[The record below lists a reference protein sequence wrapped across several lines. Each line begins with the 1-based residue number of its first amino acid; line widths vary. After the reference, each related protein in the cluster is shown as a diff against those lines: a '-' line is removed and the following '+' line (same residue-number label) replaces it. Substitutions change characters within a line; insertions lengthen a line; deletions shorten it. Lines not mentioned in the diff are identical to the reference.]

1 MHRRLSALRGLWN
14 HPRHAC
20 HGGFAVNDPVL
31 LSNLLAR
38 IGRGDEQAFGELYR
52 HTSSKLFGVAVRT
65 LGRRD
70 WAEEVLQD
78 CFVKIWQHA
87 ADYGA
92 ERSQPLTW
100 LTSIV
105 RNRCIDWLRRPR
117 EEAMPEDE
125 EGQPLIELADEG
137 PGPLMRLL
145 DTEDAAWLARCME
158 KLVARERQSVALAFF
173 YGLSHAELA
182 EHLAQ
187 PLGTV
192 KTWVR
197 RGLDRLRDC
206 LSV

>member
-1 MHRRLSALRGLWN
+1 M
-14 HPRHAC
+14 
-20 HGGFAVNDPVL
+20 NDPVL

-38 IGRGDEQAFGELYR
+38 VGRGDEQAFGELYR
-52 HTSSKLFGVAVRT
+52 RTSSKLFGVAVRT